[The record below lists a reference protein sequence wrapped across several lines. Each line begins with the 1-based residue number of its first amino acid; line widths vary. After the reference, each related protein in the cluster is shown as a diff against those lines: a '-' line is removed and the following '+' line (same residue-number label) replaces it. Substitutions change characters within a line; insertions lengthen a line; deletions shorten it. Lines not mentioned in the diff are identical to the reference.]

1 MIPKPFAIKANITL
15 AILLVFNV
23 ILSAQNK
30 VATSQIANTE
40 TMYDLHFT
48 PAQRDSMMDQL
59 NWNLRYFK
67 YLHSFNL
74 PNSMPLPQWFDPI
87 VPGMSFNTKQN
98 KIYWNIPENVSMPEN
113 KNDLAF
119 YSVLQLASLIKHKK
133 ITSLELTKFF
143 ISRLKEYEDTLH
155 CVISLTE
162 DIALQQAK
170 KADDDLAKRIY
181 KSPLQGIPYGLKDL
195 FAVKGTKTTY
205 GTPPYKDQ
213 VIDEDAFVYTQL
225 EKAGAVLVA
234 KLSMGE
240 LAMDDIWFGG
250 QTKNPWNLKQ
260 GSNGSS
266 AGSASATVAGLV
278 PFSIGTETYGS
289 IVAPSAVCGAT
300 GLRPTFGSVA
310 RTGGMTLAWTSDR
323 IGPICRSAEDAA
335 IVFAYIHGA
344 DSTDRASRTMPFN
357 YTGTINLLNLNVAY
371 AKNFIDS
378 LPANSSEKN
387 VITTLQNAGVKITPI
402 DFPSNLH
409 TNDLLVTIW
418 AAESAAAFDPLTR
431 SRQDEK
437 MVQQWKSR
445 YPNMLRSARFIPA
458 VEYLNV
464 CRLRYQV
471 MQQAYPLLSQY
482 DIIIVPS
489 MADEPMALTCL
500 TGNPCITLPSGF
512 SENGSPSSITFIGG
526 NLYSE
531 ATITAFAKKFQ
542 LLTQYHMQHPEMFKK

>member
-1 MIPKPFAIKANITL
+1 MN
-15 AILLVFNV
+15 VNV
-23 ILSAQNK
+23 IVVRVVAVLSFLLFLTSATIAQDN
-30 VATSQIANTE
+30 VLIDQIVSAE
-40 TMYDLHFT
+40 KMYDLHFT
-48 PAQRDSMMDQL
+48 PAKRDSMVDQL
-59 NWNLRYFK
+59 KTNLQYYR

-74 PNSMPLPQWFDPI
+74 SNNVPIPQWFDP
-87 VPGMSFNTKQN
+87 VLPGMNFNTKQN
-98 KIYWNIPENVSMPEN
+98 KILWNIPENVVMP
-113 KNDLAF
+113 KDTNDLAF

-133 ITSLELTKFF
+133 ITSSELTEFF
-143 ISRLKEYEDTLH
+143 ISRLKKYGDTLH
-155 CVISLTE
+155 CLISLTE
-162 DIALQQAK
+162 DIALKQAK
-170 KADDDLAKRIY
+170 KADNDLAKGIY

-195 FAVKGTKTTY
+195 FAVQGTKTTF
-205 GTPPYKDQ
+205 GTAPYKDQ

-250 QTKNPWNLKQ
+250 QTKNPWNLQQ

-300 GLRPTFGSVA
+300 GLRPTFGSIA
-310 RTGGMTLAWTSDR
+310 RTGAMTLAWTSDR
-323 IGPICRSAEDAA
+323 LGPICRSAEDAA
-335 IVFAYIHGA
+335 IVYAYIHGS
-344 DSTDRASRTMPFN
+344 DSADRASVTMPFN
-357 YTGTINLLNLNVAY
+357 YTGTANLLTLKVAY
-371 AKNFIDS
+371 AKNYIDS

-387 VITTLQNAGVKITPI
+387 VINTLQNAGVKMTPI
-402 DFPSNLH
+402 DFPANLH

-431 SRQDEK
+431 SGQDEK
-437 MVQQWKSR
+437 MAQQWKSR
-445 YPNMLRSARFIPA
+445 YPNMFRSARFIPA

-464 CRLRYQV
+464 CRLRYLV

-512 SENGSPSSITFIGG
+512 SKDGSPASITFIGG
-526 NLYSE
+526 KLYSE

-542 LLTQYHMQHPEMFKK
+542 LLTDYHLQHPEMFKK

>member
-1 MIPKPFAIKANITL
+1 MNKKLYKAAIA
-15 AILLVFNV
+15 
-23 ILSAQNK
+23 LSACCTFFSGNMLAQNASMDK
-30 VATSQIANTE
+30 VENAE
-40 TMYDLHFT
+40 KLYDLQFT
-48 PAQRDSMMDQL
+48 EGERDSMVNQL
-59 NWNLRYFK
+59 NTYLGYYR

-74 PNSMPLPQWFDPI
+74 ANNVPLPQWFDP
-87 VPGMSFNTKQN
+87 VLPQMSFNTKQE
-98 KIYWNIPENVSMPEN
+98 KITWNIPENVTLPKN
-113 KNDLAF
+113 KSELAF
-119 YSVLQLASLIKHKK
+119 YSIPQLASLLKQKK
-133 ITSLELTKFF
+133 ITSVELTKFF
-143 ISRLKEYEDTLH
+143 IDRLKQYGDTLH
-155 CVISLTE
+155 CVISITE
-162 DIALQQAK
+162 DIAMRQAK
-170 KADDDLAKRIY
+170 QADSDFSKGIY

-213 VIDEDAFVYTQL
+213 LINEDAFIYTKL
-225 EKAGAVLVA
+225 VNAGAVLVA

-300 GLRPTFGSVA
+300 GLRPTFGTIA
-310 RTGGMTLAWTSDR
+310 RTGAMTLAWTSDR
-323 IGPICRSAEDAA
+323 LGPICRSAEDAA
-335 IVFAYIHGA
+335 IVYAYTHGS
-344 DSTDRASRTMPFN
+344 DTEDRASRTMPFN
-357 YTGTINLLNLNVAY
+357 YTGNFDLRTIKVAY
-371 AKNFIDS
+371 AKNFIDT
-378 LPANSSEKN
+378 LPANSAERG
-387 VITTLQNAGVKITPI
+387 VIKTLQQAGVTVTPI
-402 DFPSNLH
+402 HFPANLH

-431 SRQDEK
+431 SNEDDK
-437 MVQQWKSR
+437 MIQQWKSR
-445 YPNMLRSARFIPA
+445 YPNMFRSARFIPA

-471 MQQAYPLLSQY
+471 MQQAYPLLSKY

-500 TGNPCITLPSGF
+500 TGNPCVTLPAGLPK
-512 SENGSPSSITFIGG
+512 EGAPASITFIGG
-526 NLYSE
+526 KLYSE
-531 ATITAFAKKFQ
+531 AIITAFAKKFEEMTKYN
-542 LLTQYHMQHPEMFKK
+542 LQHPAMFTK